1 MTLSAAKKSP
11 AIQRSPRGAVIEQ
24 RTEKSPASNIYKI
37 IPMIYVSVIDAAYDY
52 RCQLI

>member
-37 IPMIYVSVIDAAYDY
+37 IPMIYYSIKAAFDYITDAN
-52 RCQLI
+52 